1 MESYDKRRTEY
12 TERLLQN
19 LDLVKSLIDDKEGEE
34 KTRFANILFA
44 PCNELELRYAYAF
57 IQSAVDFKNF
67 KMKLQFDLIE
77 EIPLEENEGIKWIVK
92 IVKNAT
98 DVESLNLCFDEE
110 PPEEMAKILFGL
122 FGALVG
128 NQEEAYKQIAIQLG
142 YDPDNEEETDK
153 LNELLEGVK
162 DTLETATQL
171 HQPSITENLTE
182 KNVSDFEK
190 FTECFHNL
198 CEEHDLDKE
207 DNLGTY
213 IKLLSLFRK

>member
-77 EIPLEENEGIKWIVK
+77 EVETSYFKSLYKIDKIFKIK
-92 IVKNAT
+92 
-98 DVESLNLCFDEE
+98 S
-110 PPEEMAKILFGL
+110 
-122 FGALVG
+122 
-128 NQEEAYKQIAIQLG
+128 
-142 YDPDNEEETDK
+142 
-153 LNELLEGVK
+153 
-162 DTLETATQL
+162 
-171 HQPSITENLTE
+171 
-182 KNVSDFEK
+182 
-190 FTECFHNL
+190 
-198 CEEHDLDKE
+198 
-207 DNLGTY
+207 
-213 IKLLSLFRK
+213 